1 MKKQKMIF
9 SVVMV
14 TMVSLVLAIGYANA
28 EPATK
33 TNPIV
38 LRANGYNHAGN
49 TDSLALK
56 YFGDKVT
63 ELTGGRVKFQ
73 YYWGGTLA
81 KAGEEYQAIQKGVA
95 DIGVVGYGFHPSE
108 FRVATFFYVVP
119 FSPSDPITYHK
130 VVESFFD
137 EVPAFREEVKR
148 YNMRFLYPDY
158 TDSYELNTLKP
169 VRTLKDMKG
178 LKISAFG
185 AYLPRIVNASGA
197 TATTTPM
204 VDRAMNLQTRVID
217 GQVLPLSGIY
227 KFKFHQIAPNVT
239 VIGMGCAVFGATC
252 INMNTW
258 NRLPQDIQ
266 QVFMKV
272 AAEAGLWQANYHSS
286 VDAEAIDKMKAA
298 GAGIFYLSEQ
308 DKKKWAEAMD
318 DYPAEWANKM
328 EAQGLPGWE
337 IWEKYVSSAKK
348 AGYQF
353 VKQFGVR

>member
-1 MKKQKMIF
+1 
-9 SVVMV
+9 
-14 TMVSLVLAIGYANA
+14 
-28 EPATK
+28 
-33 TNPIV
+33 
-38 LRANGYNHAGN
+38 
-49 TDSLALK
+49 LALK
-56 YFGDKVT
+56 YFGDKVA

-108 FRVATFFYVVP
+108 FRAATFFYVVP

-130 VVESFFD
+130 VVESFFH
-137 EVPAFREEVKR
+137 EVPTFREEVGR
-148 YNMRFLYPDY
+148 YNMRFLYPNY

-169 VRTLKDMKG
+169 VRTLEDMKG

-266 QVFMKV
+266 EVFEKV

-286 VDAEAIDKMKAA
+286 VDAEAIDKMKAG

-328 EAQGLPGWE
+328 KAQGLPGWE